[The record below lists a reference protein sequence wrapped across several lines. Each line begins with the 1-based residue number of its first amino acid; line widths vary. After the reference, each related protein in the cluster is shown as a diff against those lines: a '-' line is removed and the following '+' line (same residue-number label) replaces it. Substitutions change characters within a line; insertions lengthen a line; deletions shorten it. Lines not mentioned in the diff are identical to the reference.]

1 MIPLALLAVLIYST
15 GIQLLL
21 FLRKGNIQ
29 LGHES
34 EWTSW
39 IYDPSQ
45 AKGRAGEII
54 RYTQENISESKHL
67 RSRFEEVRQSMLHTI
82 ERRMTFLNTLVAAA
96 PLMGLLGTVIGMLG
110 TFAAISSGGGA
121 ETAAMVAAGISEA
134 LITTQT
140 GLFIALPGIFLVLII
155 RRRKHAV
162 EAALARIEAT
172 QPHQAETRLII
183 RKTETLKNGKY
194 NPNPNP
200 NPNLRIHSHRKHFR
214 LRARLRLRLR
224 IPNFP
229 TFLLLD
235 SPTFK
240 LCSLLT
246 FILSHLPTFPPLNC
260 PHF

>member
-1 MIPLALLAVLIYST
+1 MEILKKIIGIWLSGGWVMLPLILLAILIYSN

-29 LGHES
+29 LGRES
-34 EWTSW
+34 EWTNW
-39 IYDPSQ
+39 VYNPTN

-54 RYTQENISESKHL
+54 RYTQENVKASKDV
-67 RSRFEEVRQSMLHTI
+67 RNRFIEVRQTMLHTI
-82 ERRMTFLNTLVAAA
+82 ERRLIFLNTLVAAA

-162 EAALARIEAT
+162 DAALARIEAISLT
-172 QPHQAETRLII
+172 KL
-183 RKTETLKNGKY
+183 
-194 NPNPNP
+194 
-200 NPNLRIHSHRKHFR
+200 NL
-214 LRARLRLRLR
+214 
-224 IPNFP
+224 
-229 TFLLLD
+229 D
-235 SPTFK
+235 
-240 LCSLLT
+240 
-246 FILSHLPTFPPLNC
+246 
-260 PHF
+260 